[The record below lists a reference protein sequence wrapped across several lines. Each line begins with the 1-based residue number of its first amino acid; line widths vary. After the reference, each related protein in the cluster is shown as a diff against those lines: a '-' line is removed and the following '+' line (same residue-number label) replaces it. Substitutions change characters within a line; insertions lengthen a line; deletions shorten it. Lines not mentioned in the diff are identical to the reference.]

1 MNRLQHET
9 SPYLLQ
15 HATNPVD
22 WHTWSDEAFQLARST
37 DRPVIVSIG
46 YATCHWCHVM
56 ERESFESEAVAAYM
70 NQHFVCI
77 KVDREE
83 RPDVDQI
90 YMDAVQAMGVG
101 GGWPL
106 NVFLLPDGR
115 PFYGGTYFP
124 PTPMHQRPSWSEI
137 LQRIAQVYQTNKTGL
152 LDNAVRLTERMTRMD
167 DAFVN
172 RFQKEKE
179 NNSHKNTI
187 PYHIYNAFHSLKAQF
202 DTEYGGF
209 GAPPKFPQTTSV
221 KFLLDYYYFSG
232 DKDALRQ
239 AELSLQAML
248 NGGIYDQIGG
258 GLSRYSTDSEWL
270 VPHFEKMLYD
280 NALFINVLTQVYAY
294 TNNEVYKETIEQT
307 LEYVQRE
314 MTAPEGAFYT
324 AQDADSEGEEGK
336 YYVWTKAEIDELLYN
351 ENKNVANIENNADL
365 YNNFCVYYDITN
377 AGNWEGNII
386 LRKKNIFIQNNEN
399 TKLDT
404 QPNEKKHIFA
414 NYKVK
419 LLAEREKRIKPLRDE
434 KILLAWNALMTTA
447 YCKSYIILQKK
458 DYKTAAL
465 QNMAFILQAFIAEQT
480 DSDALF
486 HTYKD
491 GKRQHLAFLD
501 DYAYLIESLINLYHI
516 SFDTQYLYLA
526 LRYTDYVIQNFADPQ
541 SPAFFYTDKAQAEL
555 IVRKKDWYDGALPSG
570 NATMANNLLKLSVYF
585 ERADLKTR
593 AELMVQQ
600 LQAAV
605 EQYPLSF
612 AKWAEAMVLLAYPI
626 WEIAILGKNAENIA
640 TELLQ
645 KNIPNLLIMASNAP
659 NEDFILTQNRYPKA
673 ENETYIYMCRN
684 NVCHK
689 PVTNLENLLKF
700 IKI

>member
-22 WHTWSDEAFQLARST
+22 WHTWSDEAFQLARTT

-179 NNSHKNTI
+179 KENNNTPKNIT
-187 PYHIYNAFHSLKAQF
+187 PYNIYNAFHNLKAQF

-248 NGGIYDQIGG
+248 KIGRA
-258 GLSRYSTDSEWL
+258 SC
-270 VPHFEKMLYD
+270 
-280 NALFINVLTQVYAY
+280 
-294 TNNEVYKETIEQT
+294 
-307 LEYVQRE
+307 RE
-314 MTAPEGAFYT
+314 R
-324 AQDADSEGEEGK
+324 
-336 YYVWTKAEIDELLYN
+336 V
-351 ENKNVANIENNADL
+351 
-365 YNNFCVYYDITN
+365 
-377 AGNWEGNII
+377 
-386 LRKKNIFIQNNEN
+386 
-399 TKLDT
+399 
-404 QPNEKKHIFA
+404 
-414 NYKVK
+414 
-419 LLAEREKRIKPLRDE
+419 
-434 KILLAWNALMTTA
+434 
-447 YCKSYIILQKK
+447 
-458 DYKTAAL
+458 
-465 QNMAFILQAFIAEQT
+465 
-480 DSDALF
+480 
-486 HTYKD
+486 
-491 GKRQHLAFLD
+491 
-501 DYAYLIESLINLYHI
+501 
-516 SFDTQYLYLA
+516 
-526 LRYTDYVIQNFADPQ
+526 
-541 SPAFFYTDKAQAEL
+541 
-555 IVRKKDWYDGALPSG
+555 
-570 NATMANNLLKLSVYF
+570 
-585 ERADLKTR
+585 
-593 AELMVQQ
+593 
-600 LQAAV
+600 
-605 EQYPLSF
+605 
-612 AKWAEAMVLLAYPI
+612 
-626 WEIAILGKNAENIA
+626 
-640 TELLQ
+640 
-645 KNIPNLLIMASNAP
+645 
-659 NEDFILTQNRYPKA
+659 
-673 ENETYIYMCRN
+673 
-684 NVCHK
+684 
-689 PVTNLENLLKF
+689 
-700 IKI
+700 